1 MSSSIQPR
9 GSHFKLYLDLD
20 QTDEKIIKF
29 IAENWFAGNIS
40 LAFKA
45 ILSGAVK
52 YYLADTRPIAK
63 YKTEKFKEFILS
75 LSIHD
80 KYGFFQNLNSF
91 DNFGIHVN
99 DEPKNEDEKEFLKP
113 NDD

>member
-1 MSSSIQPR
+1 MSSSMQRR
-9 GSHFKLYLDLD
+9 GSHSRLYVDLD

-29 IAENWFAGNIS
+29 IAENWFAGNLS

-63 YKTEKFKEFILS
+63 YKTQKFKEFILS
-75 LSIHD
+75 LSIRD
-80 KYGFFQNLNSF
+80 KYGFFQNLASF

-99 DEPKNEDEKEFLKP
+99 DDPKDKDQKEFLTPK
-113 NDD
+113 D